1 MVEYIDGK
9 TSLVLGLFVERK
21 SRSVIISVASALQS
35 GEIVR
40 LEGRVALVTGA
51 AMGIGKGIASLFAQH
66 GAKVIAADINAQ
78 AGKVAA
84 EEIRGTGAQ
93 CIFQHTD
100 VSAEPEV
107 KAAVATAQK
116 EFGQTIDVLANVA
129 GIAHESPAHLLALAD
144 WNRILSVN
152 LTSMFLCAKHVLP
165 GMIAAKR
172 GSIVNITSVQGLFGF
187 PGYPHYAASKGGV
200 ISLTR
205 QLAREYAKHGV
216 RVNCIAPG
224 TVETPMNVQVLE
236 RVPNPA
242 GLRRAWE
249 RMHPLGRIGQ
259 PIDIAWGALFLA
271 SDESS
276 WTTGQCLSID
286 GGISC
291 SVLPE

>member
-1 MVEYIDGK
+1 
-9 TSLVLGLFVERK
+9 
-21 SRSVIISVASALQS
+21 
-35 GEIVR
+35 VR

-66 GAKVIAADINAQ
+66 GAKVIAVDINAQ
-78 AGKVAA
+78 AGNAA
-84 EEIRGTGAQ
+84 AQEIRGTGAQ
-93 CIFQHTD
+93 CIFQHAD

-107 KAAVATAQK
+107 KAAVAIAQK

-152 LTSMFLCAKHVLP
+152 LTSMFLCAKYVLP

-187 PGYPHYAASKGGV
+187 PGYPHYAASKGGI

-205 QLAREYAKHGV
+205 QLAREYAKDGV

-242 GLRRAWE
+242 ELRRAWE

>member
-1 MVEYIDGK
+1 
-9 TSLVLGLFVERK
+9 
-21 SRSVIISVASALQS
+21 
-35 GEIVR
+35 VR

-66 GAKVIAADINAQ
+66 GAKVIAVDINAQ
-78 AGKVAA
+78 AGNAA
-84 EEIRGTGAQ
+84 AQEIRGTGAQ
-93 CIFQHTD
+93 CIFQHAD

-107 KAAVATAQK
+107 KAAVAIAQK

-144 WNRILSVN
+144 WNRIVSVN
-152 LTSMFLCAKHVLP
+152 LTSMFLCAKYVLP

-187 PGYPHYAASKGGV
+187 PGYPHYAASKGGI

-205 QLAREYAKHGV
+205 QLAREYAKDGV

-242 GLRRAWE
+242 ELRRAWE